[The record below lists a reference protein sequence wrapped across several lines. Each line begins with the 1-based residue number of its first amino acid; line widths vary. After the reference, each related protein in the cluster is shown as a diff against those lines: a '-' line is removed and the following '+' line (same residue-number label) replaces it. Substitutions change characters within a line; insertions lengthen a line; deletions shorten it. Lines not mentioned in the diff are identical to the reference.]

1 MRWVEVDQATLD
13 KFRDLLHAERRKIME
28 NAQATLNSSEIELS
42 VDDMPDEND
51 LASALYE
58 QNLALRFRGREQKL
72 LHKIAKALRR
82 LDEGEFGDC
91 EVCGDEISERRL
103 EARPVT
109 TMCIACKEEQERNE
123 RSLA

>member
-1 MRWVEVDQATLD
+1 MDKTALD
-13 KFRDLLHAERRKIME
+13 RFQEILLAERRKIIE
-28 NAQATLNSSEIELS
+28 SAAETLKNSEIELS
-42 VDDMPDEND
+42 NDDMPDEND

-58 QNLALRFRGREQKL
+58 QNLALRFRGREQRL
-72 LHKIAKALRR
+72 LGKITKALRR
-82 LDEGEFGDC
+82 LDEGEFGEC

-123 RSLA
+123 RSIV

>member
-13 KFRDLLHAERRKIME
+13 KFRELLHAERRKMME
-28 NAQATLNSSEIELS
+28 NAQETLSSSEIELS

-82 LDEGEFGDC
+82 LDDC